1 MFNHHFYHI
10 FTVQVYNYCLQS
22 KGGTFFVF
30 WTSNS
35 KTIAYISVFFPQKY
49 VNHRLTKY
57 SSKLLQTPI
66 TTSLNIDDYSCYIFL
81 YKTVL
86 QISHLLRKKTCSF
99 CSKHN
104 FLNFS
109 HTTIQ
114 ARIQHGTQKTNIF
127 LDLEGFFK
135 PDIINT
141 VSKNL

>member
-86 QISHLLRKKTCSF
+86 QISHLLRKKHVVFVQNIIFLTFRIQLFRLGFSMEHKRPIF
-99 CSKHN
+99 FWTWKV
-104 FLNFS
+104 FLNRTS
-109 HTTIQ
+109 
-114 ARIQHGTQKTNIF
+114 
-127 LDLEGFFK
+127 
-135 PDIINT
+135 
-141 VSKNL
+141 